1 MVGRVGEWLGL
12 IVVGTDR
19 DGDRSGMR
27 IGAVF
32 PQTEIGDDPEVIRPG
47 VPAWRRVTTGWSGP
61 SSRRPVDGEVR
72 GDE

>member
-12 IVVGTDR
+12 MVVGTDR

-32 PQTEIGDDPEVIRPG
+32 PETEIGDDLKVIR
-47 VPAWRRVTTGWSGP
+47 AWRSCLAPSEDRLVGP
-61 SSRRPVDGEVR
+61 EFPSARGRRGAR
-72 GDE
+72 R

>member
-1 MVGRVGEWLGL
+1 MVGRIGERLGQ

-32 PQTEIGDDPEVIRPG
+32 P
-47 VPAWRRVTTGWSGP
+47 
-61 SSRRPVDGEVR
+61 
-72 GDE
+72 

>member
-32 PQTEIGDDPEVIRPG
+32 PSTEIGEDRLVRPEFPSARG
-47 VPAWRRVTTGWSGP
+47 RRGA
-61 SSRRPVDGEVR
+61 RR
-72 GDE
+72 